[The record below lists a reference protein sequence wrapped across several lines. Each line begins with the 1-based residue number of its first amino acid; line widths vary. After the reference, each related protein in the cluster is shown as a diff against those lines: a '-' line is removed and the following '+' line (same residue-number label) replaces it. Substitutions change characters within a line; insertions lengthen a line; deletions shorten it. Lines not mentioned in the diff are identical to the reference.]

1 MVVEEG
7 PPRLRRPSLPALL
20 PMTADRLRTDLETQT
35 AQLALDAFRPPVAVL
50 SSHKDDELPELI
62 RHARAARPAATPEG
76 PVALPADAM
85 PAHDGSWLDD
95 HRRLTP
101 ARPRACKE

>member
-50 SSHKDDELPELI
+50 SSHKDDEPPGT
-62 RHARAARPAATPEG
+62 HSTCAGGQARG
-76 PVALPADAM
+76 D
-85 PAHDGSWLDD
+85 S
-95 HRRLTP
+95 
-101 ARPRACKE
+101 